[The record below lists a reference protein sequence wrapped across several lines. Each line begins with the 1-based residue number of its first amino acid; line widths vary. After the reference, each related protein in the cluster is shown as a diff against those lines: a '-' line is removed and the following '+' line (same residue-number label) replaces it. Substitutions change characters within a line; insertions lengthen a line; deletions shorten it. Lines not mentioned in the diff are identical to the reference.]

1 MDATFAAVLNGLY
14 VPPYTLRERRILTS
28 GLVLAGAMARD
39 MKAQAPGPA
48 GADRK
53 PVADLL
59 FILSAD
65 MVGAG
70 HASLCLC

>member
-1 MDATFAAVLNGLY
+1 MNCCVCFFR
-14 VPPYTLRERRILTS
+14 TLLERRVQIL
-28 GLVLAGAMARD
+28 GLLLAGVMARD

-65 MVGAG
+65 MVGAV
-70 HASLCLC
+70 HADLCPCHGFERDST

>member
-1 MDATFAAVLNGLY
+1 
-14 VPPYTLRERRILTS
+14 
-28 GLVLAGAMARD
+28 MARD

-65 MVGAG
+65 MVRSGQLALRFRDSVQ
-70 HASLCLC
+70 ALL